1 MICTNRQAREIHFH
15 SDDLLELFRLQRQV
29 DLPLTTTMGD
39 NQRIQGNHNGLG
51 LAHSNQT
58 LNSNN

>member
-1 MICTNRQAREIHFH
+1 MNQATAKPKTK
-15 SDDLLELFRLQRQV
+15 STY